1 MDSHMAIAVGV
12 FIVTY
17 AVMLSGKVHKT
28 VAALLGGSAMLLLGV
43 IGEEEAFAAVDLGV
57 VLLLTGMMIIVH
69 FLAESGFFGFVAIR
83 LAQIAK
89 GRPIPLLL
97 LLCTVTAV
105 LSALVDNVT
114 TVLLIAPV
122 TFLIAEQLEV
132 SPIPYLILEALASN
146 IGGTAT
152 LIGDPPNIIIGSAAG
167 LSFNDFLLNLGPIV
181 VVCLATLLLVAILL
195 IRGQA
200 HVPSDVRARVMEMN
214 ASRAIHDRKLL
225 LKTGCVLCAVF
236 TLFLVHDVVHLQPAT
251 VALAGAA
258 AILLLTR
265 ADPEEVFK
273 TVEWPTLFFFVGLFI
288 MVEGLR
294 ATGVLDE
301 LADLALSVTGN
312 DLALTALI
320 LLWFG
325 AIAAALIGAVPLV
338 TTLIPVVHSIVPV
351 IAEHASIDTE
361 VVSMALWWSLALGA
375 CLGGN
380 GTMFGT
386 AANVVV
392 VQIAKNNNR
401 DITFFRFMAYGLPVM
416 LMTLAIS
423 TVYILLRYVP

>member
-1 MDSHMAIAVGV
+1 
-12 FIVTY
+12 
-17 AVMLSGKVHKT
+17 
-28 VAALLGGSAMLLLGV
+28 
-43 IGEEEAFAAVDLGV
+43 
-57 VLLLTGMMIIVH
+57 
-69 FLAESGFFGFVAIR
+69 
-83 LAQIAK
+83 
-89 GRPIPLLL
+89 
-97 LLCTVTAV
+97 
-105 LSALVDNVT
+105 
-114 TVLLIAPV
+114 
-122 TFLIAEQLEV
+122 
-132 SPIPYLILEALASN
+132 
-146 IGGTAT
+146 
-152 LIGDPPNIIIGSAAG
+152 
-167 LSFNDFLLNLGPIV
+167 
-181 VVCLATLLLVAILL
+181 
-195 IRGQA
+195 
-200 HVPSDVRARVMEMN
+200 
-214 ASRAIHDRKLL
+214 
-225 LKTGCVLCAVF
+225 
-236 TLFLVHDVVHLQPAT
+236 
-251 VALAGAA
+251 
-258 AILLLTR
+258 
-265 ADPEEVFK
+265 
-273 TVEWPTLFFFVGLFI
+273 
-288 MVEGLR
+288 
-294 ATGVLDE
+294 
-301 LADLALSVTGN
+301 VTGN